1 MANEINKVPPHSLEA
16 EQSFL
21 GAILIDPE
29 AITKVA
35 DGVQAEMFYFNKHTK
50 VYEAMLDL
58 YAKHEPIDLLSL
70 GNRLEELGALTNV
83 GGRSYLAELTN
94 TVPTASNVVHY
105 GDIIQKKA
113 TLRRLIAA
121 ASKISQL
128 GFDEGADD
136 IAAVL
141 DQAESTMFGVA
152 SKHLKQSFSHIRS
165 VLADAFERIDTLHK
179 ERGKLRGVPSG
190 YTALDNLLAGFQKS
204 DLVILA
210 ARPSVG
216 KTAFALSLASNAA
229 VKHKI
234 PVGLFSLEM
243 SKEQLVDRLIC
254 AEANI
259 DLWKLRTGKLSDR
272 DDDFPRIGQALG
284 VLSEAPIFIDDSAAA
299 NIMEIRAKCRRL
311 KSEHGLGMVI
321 IDYLQLMESRGSKEN
336 RVQEVAEISRGLKQI
351 ARELQIPIIALSQ
364 LSRTVEMS
372 KPAIPKLSHLRESG
386 SIEQDADV
394 VMFIYRKAV
403 DKNYQPDELTP
414 EEKNIAEVHV
424 AKHRNGPVGVIKLF
438 FEASRAT
445 FRNLE
450 RRQSPPPA
458 AAPKP
463 MAPPPLP
470 KVDA

>member
-1 MANEINKVPPHSLEA
+1 M
-16 EQSFL
+16 
-21 GAILIDPE
+21 GALLIDPE

-35 DGVQAEMFYFNKHTK
+35 DRVEPDMFYFEKNGKIYT
-50 VYEAMLDL
+50 AMLDL
-58 YAKHEPIDLLSL
+58 YAKHEPIDILSI
-70 GNRLEELGALTNV
+70 GNKLDELDVLERV
-83 GGRSYLAELTN
+83 GGRSYIAELTN
-94 TVPTASNVVHY
+94 VVPTSSNVVYY
-105 GDIIQKKA
+105 GDIVQKKS

-121 ASKISQL
+121 SAKISEL
-128 GFDEGADD
+128 GYGEAED
-136 IAAVL
+136 IATIL
-141 DQAESTMFGVA
+141 DEAEQTMFGVA
-152 SKHLKQSFSHIRS
+152 KKHLKASFTHIRS
-165 VLADAFERIDTLHK
+165 VLSDAFERIDVLHK
-179 ERGKLRGVPSG
+179 ERGKLRGVPTG
-190 YTALDNLLAGFQKS
+190 YTELDNLLAGFQKS

-216 KTAFALSLASNAA
+216 KTSLALNMARHMA
-229 VKHKI
+229 VDHKI
-234 PVGLFSLEM
+234 PVGIFSLEM

-254 AEANI
+254 TEANL

-272 DDDFPRIGQALG
+272 DDDFPRIGKALG
-284 VLSEAPIFIDDSAAA
+284 ALSEAPIFIDDSAAA

-311 KSEHGLGMVI
+311 KSEHGLGIVF

-351 ARELQIPIIALSQ
+351 ARELEIPVVALSQ

-414 EEKNIAEVHV
+414 EEKNIAEVHI
-424 AKHRNGPVGVIKLF
+424 AKHRNGPTGVIKLF
-438 FEASRAT
+438 FEGTRAT
-445 FRNLE
+445 FKNLA
-450 RRQSPPPA
+450 RRPVPPPQK
-458 AAPKP
+458 APP
-463 MAPPPLP
+463 VAPPPLP